1 MQLLGEILIKENIIS
16 EKDVKAALKKQIDYG
31 GKRLGEVLIA
41 EGYITDE
48 NLAKALSE
56 QLQITLVGP
65 EDLIKI
71 DKEALEYIP
80 EFFAREYHCI
90 PRKIEDGAIE
100 VIMVDPEDIVVID
113 NIQKISSLNV
123 ITYIGAQS
131 IIDEAIERHYKELRT
146 TGEVTQAL
154 SGMDFVVSGENGEL
168 DDIDVN
174 DLKKELDDAPIVKLV
189 NLIISE
195 AIKNRAT
202 DIHVEPLFDSLLIR
216 FRIDGALQ
224 DIMTAPKKS
233 AMGVISRLKIM
244 ASLNIA
250 ERRLP
255 QDGRITIKM
264 PDKEVDIRM
273 SVIPTV
279 RGEKV
284 VLRLLDK
291 KGFAFTLPSLGFEP
305 EMLDIFRKW
314 ITKPYGMIIVSGPT
328 GSGKSTTLHAAL
340 KEVQCEEDN
349 IVTVEDP
356 VEYQLDK
363 INQVATNDKI
373 GLTFGSS
380 LRVIL
385 RQDPDKILIGEIRDQ
400 ETADAAIKFSLTGH
414 LVFTTLHAND
424 APSTITR
431 LLDIGVPRYLAGSTL
446 NLIMAQRLLRTLCSA
461 CKEEYDP
468 TDEELAS
475 LGLDRSR
482 IIGKKLY
489 RPKGCVR
496 CRKTGYFGRTGLFE
510 LLEVKLPIRKL
521 IYENKDQDDIR
532 FAAKE
537 AGMLTL
543 RDAGIHKI
551 LAGLTSIAE
560 VARTTVED
568 D

>member
-1 MQLLGEILIKENIIS
+1 M
-16 EKDVKAALKKQIDYG
+16 
-31 GKRLGEVLIA
+31 
-41 EGYITDE
+41 
-48 NLAKALSE
+48 
-56 QLQITLVGP
+56 
-65 EDLIKI
+65 
-71 DKEALEYIP
+71 
-80 EFFAREYHCI
+80 
-90 PRKIEDGAIE
+90 
-100 VIMVDPEDIVVID
+100 
-113 NIQKISSLNV
+113 
-123 ITYIGAQS
+123 
-131 IIDEAIERHYKELRT
+131 
-146 TGEVTQAL
+146 
-154 SGMDFVVSGENGEL
+154 
-168 DDIDVN
+168 
-174 DLKKELDDAPIVKLV
+174 
-189 NLIISE
+189 
-195 AIKNRAT
+195 
-202 DIHVEPLFDSLLIR
+202 
-216 FRIDGALQ
+216 
-224 DIMTAPKKS
+224 
-233 AMGVISRLKIM
+233 
-244 ASLNIA
+244 
-250 ERRLP
+250 
-255 QDGRITIKM
+255 
-264 PDKEVDIRM
+264 
-273 SVIPTV
+273 
-279 RGEKV
+279 
-284 VLRLLDK
+284 
-291 KGFAFTLPSLGFEP
+291 
-305 EMLDIFRKW
+305 
-314 ITKPYGMIIVSGPT
+314 TKPYGMIIVSGPT

-356 VEYQLDK
+356 VEYQLDR

-424 APSTITR
+424 ASSTVTR

-461 CKEEYDP
+461 CKEEYEP
-468 TDEELAS
+468 ADEELAVI
-475 LGLDRSR
+475 GLDRSR
-482 IIGKKLY
+482 IAGKKLY

-537 AGMLTL
+537 AGMVTL
-543 RDAGIHKI
+543 REAGIHKV

>member
-16 EKDVKAALKKQIDYG
+16 EKELQLALKRQKEN

-41 EGYITDE
+41 EGYMTDE
-48 NLAKALSE
+48 NLAMALSE
-56 QLQITLVGP
+56 QLQIKLVGP

-90 PRKIEDGAIE
+90 AKDLEDGVLE
-100 VIMVDPEDIVVID
+100 VVMIDPEDIVVID
-113 NIQKISSLNV
+113 NLQKITSLKIV
-123 ITYIGAQS
+123 PFIGAQS
-131 IIDEAIERHYKELRT
+131 VIDEAIERHYKELRA
-146 TGEVTQAL
+146 TGEVTEAL
-154 SGMDFVVSGENGEL
+154 SGMDFVVSGEGGEL

-174 DLKKELDDAPIVKLV
+174 ELKKELDEAPIVKLV

-202 DIHVEPLFDSLLIR
+202 DIHIEPLFDSLLVR
-216 FRIDGALQ
+216 YRIDGALQ
-224 DIMTAPKKS
+224 EIMTAPKKS
-233 AMGVISRLKIM
+233 VMGVISRLKVM

-255 QDGRITIKM
+255 QDGRISIVM
-264 PDKEVDIRM
+264 PEKEVDIRVSIM
-273 SVIPTV
+273 PTV

-305 EMLDIFRKW
+305 EMLDIFRRW
-314 ITKPYGMIIVSGPT
+314 ITMPYGMIIVSGPT
-328 GSGKSTTLHAAL
+328 GCGKSTTLHAAL

-356 VEYQLDK
+356 VEYQIDK
-363 INQVATNDKI
+363 ISQVAASDKI
-373 GLTFGSS
+373 GLTFATT
-380 LRVIL
+380 LRHIL
-385 RQDPDKILIGEIRDQ
+385 RQDPDKVLIGEIRDR
-400 ETADAAIKFSLTGH
+400 ETADIAIKFALTGH
-414 LVFTTLHAND
+414 LVFTTLHSND

-431 LLDIGVPRYLAGSTL
+431 LLDIGVPRYLVGSTL

-468 TDEELAS
+468 DEEELAKIK
-475 LGLDRSR
+475 LDPSR
-482 IIGKKLY
+482 IAGKKLY
-489 RPKGCVR
+489 HAKGCVR
-496 CRKTGYFGRTGLFE
+496 CRNTGYYGRTGLFE

-521 IYENKDQDDIR
+521 IFEGKDQDDIK
-532 FAAKE
+532 FGAID
-537 AGMLTL
+537 AGMTTI
-543 RDAGIHKI
+543 RDAGIKKV
-551 LAGLTSIAE
+551 LAGLTSISE
-560 VARTTVED
+560 VLRTTIDEE
-568 D
+568 